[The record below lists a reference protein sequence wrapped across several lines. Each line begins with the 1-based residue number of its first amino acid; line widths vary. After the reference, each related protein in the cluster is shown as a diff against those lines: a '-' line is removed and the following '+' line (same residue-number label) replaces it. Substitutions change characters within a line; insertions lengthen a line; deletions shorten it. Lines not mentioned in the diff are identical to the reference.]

1 MTHFPPSAAHEKRR
15 LLLRRIG
22 IALSALMVLTVLT
35 VFVLIYRTERA
46 HDEDTCPF
54 VKSGE
59 QPFSGGR
66 VIEEQRSCVPE
77 IEERRYLLERT
88 GKKPYE
94 FARKRIGKQFFR
106 ENRYEWKVVED
117 EKKQVRLRVLVDGK
131 MSSEFREE
139 DSVGK

>member
-1 MTHFPPSAAHEKRR
+1 MTHFPPSVAHEKRR
-15 LLLRRIG
+15 LFLRRIG

-35 VFVLIYRTERA
+35 VFALIYRTERA
-46 HDEDTCPF
+46 HDEAKCPF

-59 QPFSGGR
+59 QPFSGGK

-88 GKKPYE
+88 GKAPYE

-117 EKKQVRLRVLVDGK
+117 EKKQIRLRVLVDGK